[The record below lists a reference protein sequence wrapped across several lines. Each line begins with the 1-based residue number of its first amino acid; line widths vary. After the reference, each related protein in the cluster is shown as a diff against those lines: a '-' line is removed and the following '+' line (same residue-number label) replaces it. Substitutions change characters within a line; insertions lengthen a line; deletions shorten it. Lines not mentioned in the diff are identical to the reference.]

1 MRPRRAYT
9 EAPKSKACLDQW
21 RRADNIVFRGIHRWP
36 SPYKGP
42 VTLVKKSSPCHDIII
57 SSGDHFHCCAGVQS
71 GTYRVC
77 LLIWGSVFSLE
88 GIFLTKWN
96 THLLFITRVA
106 ISFYSMCSDYV
117 LCHWNVCQ
125 SPHSWEWASA
135 MRAYAAWKPLYG
147 ASNSLAINSNHKPW
161 ADFPFLTYRY
171 EVLSNIV
178 DLCLLWSALTAVLSM
193 ISNLIALLTHGVL
206 ILLYNVMFCSKCGL
220 IWEFQ

>member
-1 MRPRRAYT
+1 MP
-9 EAPKSKACLDQW
+9 W
-21 RRADNIVFRGIHRWP
+21 H
-36 SPYKGP
+36 
-42 VTLVKKSSPCHDIII
+42 HHIIWW
-57 SSGDHFHCCAGVQS
+57 SFPLLCVGAQS
-71 GTYRVC
+71 GTRRVC
-77 LLIWGSVFSLE
+77 LLICGSVFSLE
-88 GIFLTKWN
+88 VIFLARWN

-161 ADFPFLTYRY
+161 ADFPFLIYRY

-178 DLCLLWSALTAVLSM
+178 DLCLLWTALTAVLST

-206 ILLYNVMFCSKCGL
+206 IPLYNVMFCSKCGL
-220 IWEFQ
+220 IWEFQEWGLWIPIYKCLMLKYVHIISGDTVHSVSRNLI